1 MSGGKTSVYLDYAA
15 GTPLD
20 ARVLAAMQP
29 YWTEL
34 FVNPS
39 SLHSFGRAAR
49 RALFYAREQTAA
61 LIAARPEEILFTS
74 SGTESDNW
82 AIFGIASAARAAGR
96 GSHIITTAMEHHAVL
111 QTCHHLERCG
121 FHVTYLPID
130 SMGVVDPAHVAEAL
144 QEDTVLV
151 SVMTANN
158 EVGTLQPVAEIGA
171 LLHARGI
178 PFHTDAV
185 QAAGHIPLDVDALG
199 VCALSLSAHKFYG
212 PKGVGALYIRRGTRM
227 EPLLDGGAQERDLR
241 AGTEN
246 VAAIVG
252 CGKAAEIARAEQCAE
267 EARLRVYTEFLRT
280 ELSSIDGISFHGAPD
295 QRLSGILNFGIQ
307 GIAQDTMLIRLDLAG
322 FAVSAGSACSAG
334 AARPSHV
341 LQAMGVCAEEARTSI
356 RVSLGRFTEHE
367 DVLSFAETVT
377 ELAAQLR

>member
-1 MSGGKTSVYLDYAA
+1 
-15 GTPLD
+15 
-20 ARVLAAMQP
+20 
-29 YWTEL
+29 
-34 FVNPS
+34 
-39 SLHSFGRAAR
+39 
-49 RALFYAREQTAA
+49 
-61 LIAARPEEILFTS
+61 
-74 SGTESDNW
+74 
-82 AIFGIASAARAAGR
+82 
-96 GSHIITTAMEHHAVL
+96 
-111 QTCHHLERCG
+111 
-121 FHVTYLPID
+121 
-130 SMGVVDPAHVAEAL
+130 MGVVDPAHVAEAL

-171 LLHARGI
+171 LLHAHGI

-227 EPLLDGGAQERDLR
+227 EPLLYGGAQERDLR

-252 CGKAAEIARAEQCAE
+252 CGKAAEIARAEQYAE
-267 EARLRVYTEFLRT
+267 EARLRLYTELLRT

>member
-34 FVNPS
+34 FGNPS

-49 RALFYAREQTAA
+49 RALFYARERTAA
-61 LIAARPEEILFTS
+61 LIAARPEEIFFPS

-96 GSHIITTAMEHHAVL
+96 GGHIITTAMEHHAVL

-227 EPLLDGGAQERDLR
+227 EPLLYGGAQERDLR

-252 CGKAAEIARAEQCAE
+252 CGKAAEIARAEQYAE
-267 EARLRVYTEFLRT
+267 EARLRLYTELLRT

-334 AARPSHV
+334 ATRPSHV
-341 LQAMGVCAEEARTSI
+341 LHAMGLSAEEARTSI

>member
-1 MSGGKTSVYLDYAA
+1 MRPIYLDYAA
-15 GTPLD
+15 TTPLD

-29 YWTEL
+29 YQTE
-34 FVNPS
+34 FYGNPS
-39 SLHSFGRAAR
+39 SLHSFGQAAR
-49 RALFYAREQTAA
+49 RAVARAREQTAA
-61 LIAARPEEILFTS
+61 LVGASSDEVFFTS
-74 SGTESDNW
+74 GGTESDNW
-82 AIFGIASAARAAGR
+82 ALRGIAEEQRAAGR
-96 GSHIITTAMEHHAVL
+96 GAHIVTSTIEHAAVRES
-111 QTCHHLERCG
+111 CRHLEACG
-121 FHVTYLPID
+121 FSVTEIPVD
-130 SMGVVDPAHVAEAL
+130 GEGRVDPAAVEAAL
-144 QEDTVLV
+144 RADTVLV
-151 SVMTANN
+151 SIMTANN
-158 EVGTLQPVAEIGA
+158 EVGTIQPIAEIGA
-171 LLHARGI
+171 VVRARGI

-185 QAAGHIPLDVDALG
+185 QAAGHIPLDVNVLNVDAL
-199 VCALSLSAHKFYG
+199 SFSAHKFCG
-212 PKGVGALYIRRGTRM
+212 PKGIGALYLRRGTKIM
-227 EPLLDGGAQERDLR
+227 PLICGGAQERDLR

>member
-34 FVNPS
+34 FGNPS

-49 RALFYAREQTAA
+49 RALFYARERTAA
-61 LIAARPEEILFTS
+61 LIAARPEEIFFTS

-96 GSHIITTAMEHHAVL
+96 GGHIITTAMEHHAVL

-227 EPLLDGGAQERDLR
+227 EPLLYGGAQERDLR

-252 CGKAAEIARAEQCAE
+252 CGKAAEIARAEQYAE
-267 EARLRVYTEFLRT
+267 EARLRLYTELLRT

-334 AARPSHV
+334 ATRPSHV
-341 LQAMGVCAEEARTSI
+341 LHAMGLSAEEARTSI